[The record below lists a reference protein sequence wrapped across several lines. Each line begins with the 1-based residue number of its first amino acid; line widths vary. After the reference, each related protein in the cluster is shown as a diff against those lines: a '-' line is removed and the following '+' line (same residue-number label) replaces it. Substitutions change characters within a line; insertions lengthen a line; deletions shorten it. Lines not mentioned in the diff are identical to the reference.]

1 METCNSNNRSS
12 SSLSVSDTL
21 SNCSVIVAPNT
32 SSYTTAKNDAAPKV
46 CPGYSDIQSKHSDLR
61 GAILNAYHAECEA
74 EFLRMEN
81 QLLKE
86 RCALLEEDAARPPRC
101 IKPHGMFSC
110 ERAEIAHLKADKGLA
125 QTRLER
131 SERMQNLL
139 KTDIKRAKEQYDG
152 MYRSQRLMVDWLNA
166 RNKELKGEI
175 GSLKS
180 QLDAACAEARTH
192 ANAELAARTS
202 VVAATNERSALKR
215 QIWEL
220 HDQCTQ
226 LRVEDSKPTPCSR
239 PHSASRPRTH
249 SQATVDAATMTEPLQ
264 SGTTTALPT
273 PPTIPQSTPRPEPQP
288 VFSRYYTGDTL
299 VYPGVETATAESAT
313 KKAAKSKQQKG
324 WLDIEEGELLAPVL
338 VPRQIGSPGYY
349 ATQDLIAT
357 TLSGLGYA
365 ISWDNFTTSTPVGK
379 VPMSNIIATKNPG
392 ASRRLIL
399 AAHYES
405 KVMTGG
411 EFVGAT
417 DSAVPVALL
426 LDVAR
431 GLASN
436 INQMASSDISLQLV
450 FFDGEEAYVQWTSTD
465 SLYGARH
472 LAEFWERNP
481 DPATAAAFSSLAKQ
495 EPELE
500 RIDVMVL
507 LDLIGAPDNAFVALQ
522 ASTANLFMELSKL
535 EHRLHDAGHINRTY
549 MNTDH
554 PVAAEYIE
562 DDHIPFIRRNIPV
575 LHLISRPF
583 PKVWHSLADNASA
596 LDANV
601 IADMSLILRSFVASY
616 LKLRV

>member
-1 METCNSNNRSS
+1 MQLYACSLPGLAIKIGVAVVLFLLGVVFANSYSFRD
-12 SSLSVSDTL
+12 SLAV
-21 SNCSVIVAPNT
+21 
-32 SSYTTAKNDAAPKV
+32 
-46 CPGYSDIQSKHSDLR
+46 HSF
-61 GAILNAYHAECEA
+61 ANPT
-74 EFLRMEN
+74 F
-81 QLLKE
+81 
-86 RCALLEEDAARPPRC
+86 
-101 IKPHGMFSC
+101 
-110 ERAEIAHLKADKGLA
+110 AEILSDPQLQK
-125 QTRLER
+125 
-131 SERMQNLL
+131 
-139 KTDIKRAKEQYDG
+139 IAKE
-152 MYRSQRLMVDWLNA
+152 A
-166 RNKELKGEI
+166 
-175 GSLKS
+175 
-180 QLDAACAEARTH
+180 
-192 ANAELAARTS
+192 
-202 VVAATNERSALKR
+202 
-215 QIWEL
+215 
-220 HDQCTQ
+220 
-226 LRVEDSKPTPCSR
+226 
-239 PHSASRPRTH
+239 
-249 SQATVDAATMTEPLQ
+249 
-264 SGTTTALPT
+264 
-273 PPTIPQSTPRPEPQP
+273 
-288 VFSRYYTGDTL
+288 
-299 VYPGVETATAESAT
+299 
-313 KKAAKSKQQKG
+313 KQQKG
-324 WLDIEEGELLAPVL
+324 WLDIEKGELLAPVL
-338 VPRQIGSPGYY
+338 VPRQIGSSGYY

-436 INQMASSDISLQLV
+436 INQMASSDISLQFV

-522 ASTANLFMELSKL
+522 EPTANLFMELSKL
-535 EHRLHDAGHINRTY
+535 EHRLHDAGYINRTY

-601 IADMSLILRSFVASY
+601 IANMSLILRSFVASY